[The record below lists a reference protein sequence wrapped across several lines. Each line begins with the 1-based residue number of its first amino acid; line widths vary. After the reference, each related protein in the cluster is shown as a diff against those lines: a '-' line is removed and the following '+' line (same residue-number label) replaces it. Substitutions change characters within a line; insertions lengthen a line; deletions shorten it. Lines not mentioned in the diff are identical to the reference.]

1 MAQRVQLTSSR
12 IAVHLLVQFQVRER
26 STPDAI
32 NEGFIYVNRWS
43 TPQVTRAAADE
54 AACVTSSRRARQFT
68 SSPTRM
74 RTHSL
79 VYPGAFRLHRPWS
92 SGPRRVQIRLRWD
105 RIGQD
110 RAKAALFVQVKAGAD
125 AEDTVEGSR

>member
-1 MAQRVQLTSSR
+1 MV
-12 IAVHLLVQFQVRER
+12 VHLLVQLEVRER
-26 STPDAI
+26 CTPDAI
-32 NEGFIYVNRWS
+32 NGTFIYVSRWS

-54 AACVTSSRRARQFT
+54 AGCVTSSRRAQRFT

-79 VYPGAFRLHRPWS
+79 VYPGAFRLFDHRPWS

-125 AEDTVEGSR
+125 AEDTMEGSR